1 MEAEIAAVMARLW
14 TSTWVTHAHSG
25 PAIALSTVSL
35 TARARGVG
43 AGRGTR
49 ARGGVGWLK
58 MGGGARLMTFLARRP
73 SSAVIITL
81 HAESITRARSA
92 CGRPR

>member
-1 MEAEIAAVMARLW
+1 MEAEIAVVMARLW

-25 PAIALSTVSL
+25 PAIALSTVSF

-49 ARGGVGWLK
+49 ARGGGMGWLK
-58 MGGGARLMTFLARRP
+58 MGKA
-73 SSAVIITL
+73 
-81 HAESITRARSA
+81 HA
-92 CGRPR
+92 